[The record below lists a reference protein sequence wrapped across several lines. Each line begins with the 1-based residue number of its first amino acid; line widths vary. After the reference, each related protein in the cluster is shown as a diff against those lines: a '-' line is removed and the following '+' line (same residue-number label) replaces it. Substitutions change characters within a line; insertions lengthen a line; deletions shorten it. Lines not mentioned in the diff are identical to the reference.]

1 MPAKQVKSK
10 TVKSIDKVYSAL
22 KKEIEK
28 DKREKSVAKF
38 KIPKK
43 QLDKIKQ
50 EEQLE
55 KDRQSFVKKIYKV
68 FVEDINDSDK
78 TFKIKEVLERYHN
91 DTQDDD
97 FKILIETFLEN
108 IELLEV
114 AVKHYLSKLKKESK
128 IKGGNTLTFF
138 KNELIDIAPVGIE
151 EKYVENVGKALE
163 GVNRQL
169 IEDKRQSLKKSR
181 DQFLEKLGFAFIDGK
196 KSYKKIIDEYRSYDK
211 SMADLVEKFDIADLA
226 TTISKYNEYKVVD
239 KDLDPIE
246 FVNNEYNN
254 INGIVDQPP
263 KDVNLDYYKNMLE
276 KIEND
281 VEEASREEQEDEEEE
296 GEMPEVYAKKRQPVK
311 DIKVIIPPEMKEKI
325 ESLYKYTKKQQKP
338 QSAIVRSAVI
348 LGVDKSC
355 LELQLYKPW
364 IYKYSS
370 TWISTPVEEVL
381 EKYSYSED
389 IISPIVID
397 GIKYYHANRL
407 FHILQCNSYSKNRSQ
422 YEDILKLYEDEKTSV
437 EFNVAHLLSNDK
449 VLKQTEKLFKEEVEY
464 MEKRKLLSDSEKILN
479 AKLVENFRVVE
490 IAKRISKNKIKRHI
504 IKVAEKHKIEVDEQK
519 IEKYSDAIVESIY
532 NKNNRMN
539 VRDFMADISDILIY
553 LDNRMIGD
561 YANNFQ
567 IKLVNMF
574 YRADAVK
581 DIRTENR
588 FEELYKNPKYTK
600 ELKNKLSQ
608 RMQFYRGIIVEE
620 LSRQIVYELAGRPS
634 TQRDYE
640 KMVDKLD
647 LDILDIKSQCK
658 NKDVLD
664 DSLGEYLVY
673 TEKSTGDTYCISLY
687 NIGDRNPYTEKPY
700 PRTVLKELE
709 NLDKNM
715 ITSYFNKTLFGDED
729 DQELAPN
736 LIQFLVKNIKDMED
750 KLGDNPDEKSRA
762 GDLKQVCEYCQE
774 HIKGDKLKTVVKYGP
789 NSKIVGFCRMKC
801 FEDWDVK
808 KSK

>member
-10 TVKSIDKVYSAL
+10 TVKAIDKLYSAL

-55 KDRQSFVKKIYKV
+55 KDRQSFIKKIYKV
-68 FVEDINDSDK
+68 FVEDINESDK
-78 TFKIKEVLERYHN
+78 TFKIKELLERYHN

-114 AVKHYLSKLKKESK
+114 AVQHYLAKLKKESK

-138 KNELIDIAPVGIE
+138 KNELLDIAPVGIE

-196 KSYKKIIDEYRSYDK
+196 QSYKKIIDEYRSYDK

-226 TTISKYNEYKVVD
+226 STISKYNEYKVAD

-276 KIEND
+276 KIENA
-281 VEEASREEQEDEEEE
+281 VEEASREEQEEEEE
-296 GEMPEVYAKKRQPVK
+296 GEMPEVYAKKIQPVK

-355 LELQLYKPW
+355 LDLQLYKPW

-381 EKYSYSED
+381 EKYSYPED

-407 FHILQCNSYSKNRSQ
+407 FHILQCNSYSKKRSQ

-490 IAKRISKNKIKRHI
+490 IAKRISKNKIKRQI

-567 IKLVNMF
+567 IKLANMF

-581 DIRTENR
+581 DVRTESR

-620 LSRQIVYELAGRPS
+620 LSRQIVYELAGRPA

-700 PRTVLKELE
+700 PRSVLKELE

-715 ITSYFNKTLFGDED
+715 VTSYFNKTLFGDED

>member
-1 MPAKQVKSK
+1 
-10 TVKSIDKVYSAL
+10 
-22 KKEIEK
+22 
-28 DKREKSVAKF
+28 
-38 KIPKK
+38 
-43 QLDKIKQ
+43 
-50 EEQLE
+50 
-55 KDRQSFVKKIYKV
+55 
-68 FVEDINDSDK
+68 
-78 TFKIKEVLERYHN
+78 
-91 DTQDDD
+91 
-97 FKILIETFLEN
+97 
-108 IELLEV
+108 
-114 AVKHYLSKLKKESK
+114 
-128 IKGGNTLTFF
+128 
-138 KNELIDIAPVGIE
+138 
-151 EKYVENVGKALE
+151 
-163 GVNRQL
+163 
-169 IEDKRQSLKKSR
+169 
-181 DQFLEKLGFAFIDGK
+181 
-196 KSYKKIIDEYRSYDK
+196 
-211 SMADLVEKFDIADLA
+211 
-226 TTISKYNEYKVVD
+226 
-239 KDLDPIE
+239 
-246 FVNNEYNN
+246 
-254 INGIVDQPP
+254 
-263 KDVNLDYYKNMLE
+263 
-276 KIEND
+276 
-281 VEEASREEQEDEEEE
+281 VEE
-296 GEMPEVYAKKRQPVK
+296 
-311 DIKVIIPPEMKEKI
+311 I
-325 ESLYKYTKKQQKP
+325 
-338 QSAIVRSAVI
+338 
-348 LGVDKSC
+348 
-355 LELQLYKPW
+355 
-364 IYKYSS
+364 
-370 TWISTPVEEVL
+370 L

-567 IKLVNMF
+567 IKLANMF

-729 DQELAPN
+729 DQELAPH